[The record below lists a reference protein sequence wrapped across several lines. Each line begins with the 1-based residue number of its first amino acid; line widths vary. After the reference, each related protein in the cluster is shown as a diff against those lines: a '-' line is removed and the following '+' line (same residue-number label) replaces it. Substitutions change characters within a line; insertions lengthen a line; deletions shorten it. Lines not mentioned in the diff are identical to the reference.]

1 MSQVTQRT
9 EKSII
14 TAMISLLQK
23 KPFEKITV
31 GDICDEA
38 LINHSTF
45 YRYFNDKY
53 SLLHAVFS
61 FLLDDLLN
69 NTSNAKT
76 VVYQIADFM
85 EKNSNFMHHISPQ
98 YQTKANLYPEFRS
111 ILRDIV
117 QKKSKDP
124 ESQNDPL
131 IKMISES
138 DAPEL
143 MISFIVGGLI
153 GLVEYLEDNDFN
165 VSHDKFIE
173 FTANFF
179 ANWSKT
185 MN

>member
-1 MSQVTQRT
+1 MSQVTKRT

-53 SLLHAVFS
+53 SLLHSVFS
-61 FLLDDLLN
+61 YLLDDLLN

-76 VVYQIADFM
+76 IVSQIADFM
-85 EKNSNFMHHISPQ
+85 EKNAKFMHHISPQ

-111 ILRDIV
+111 IYGILSK
-117 QKKSKDP
+117 QKARIPKV
-124 ESQNDPL
+124 
-131 IKMISES
+131 KMI
-138 DAPEL
+138 
-143 MISFIVGGLI
+143 
-153 GLVEYLEDNDFN
+153 
-165 VSHDKFIE
+165 H
-173 FTANFF
+173 
-179 ANWSKT
+179 
-185 MN
+185 

>member
-9 EKSII
+9 ETSII

-38 LINHSTF
+38 VLNHSTF
-45 YRYFNDKY
+45 YRYFGDKY
-53 SLLHAVFS
+53 ALLHAVFS
-61 FLLDDLLN
+61 YLLDDLIN

-76 VVYQIADFM
+76 IVYQIADFM
-85 EKNSNFMHHISPQ
+85 EKNNNFIHHISPQ

-111 ILRDIV
+111 ILHDIV
-117 QKKSKDP
+117 KTKSKDP

-131 IKMISES
+131 IKIITES
-138 DAPEL
+138 DAPEF

-165 VSHDKFIE
+165 VSHDEFIKFTE
-173 FTANFF
+173 SFF
-179 ANWSKT
+179 AKWSD
-185 MN
+185 

>member
-165 VSHDKFIE
+165 VLHDKFIE

>member
-14 TAMISLLQK
+14 TAMVSLLQK

-53 SLLHAVFS
+53 ALLHAVFS

-76 VVYQIADFM
+76 IVYQIADFM
-85 EKNSNFMHHISPQ
+85 EKNSSFIHHISPQ

-111 ILRDIV
+111 ILHDIV
-117 QKKSKDP
+117 QTKSKDP
-124 ESQNDPL
+124 NSQNDPL
-131 IKMISES
+131 IKMITES

-165 VSHDKFIE
+165 VSRDKFIE
-173 FTANFF
+173 FTENFF
-179 ANWSKT
+179 AKWSK
-185 MN
+185 

>member
-9 EKSII
+9 ETSII
-14 TAMISLLQK
+14 TAMVSLLQK

-31 GDICDEA
+31 GNICDEA

-53 SLLHAVFS
+53 ALLHAVFS
-61 FLLDDLLN
+61 YLLDDLLN

-76 VVYQIADFM
+76 IVYQIADFM
-85 EKNSNFMHHISPQ
+85 EKNSKFMHHISPQ

-111 ILRDIV
+111 ILQDIV
-117 QKKSKDP
+117 KVKSKDP
-124 ESQNDPL
+124 ESQQDPL
-131 IKMISES
+131 IQIIVNS

-143 MISFIVGGLI
+143 MISFIVGGLL

-173 FTANFF
+173 FTGNFF
-179 ANWSKT
+179 DKWSLYNK
-185 MN
+185 

>member
-9 EKSII
+9 ENSII

-45 YRYFNDKY
+45 YRYFSDKY
-53 SLLHAVFS
+53 ALLHAVFS
-61 FLLDDLLN
+61 YLLDDLLN

-76 VVYQIADFM
+76 IVYQIADFM
-85 EKNSNFMHHISPQ
+85 EKNSSFIHHISPQ

-111 ILRDIV
+111 ILHDIV
-117 QKKSKDP
+117 KTKSKQP

-131 IKMISES
+131 IKMITES
-138 DAPEL
+138 DAPEF

-153 GLVEYLEDNDFN
+153 GLVEYLEDNEFN
-165 VSHDKFIE
+165 VSHDKFIS
-173 FTANFF
+173 FTENFF
-179 ANWSKT
+179 AKWAD
-185 MN
+185 

>member
-61 FLLDDLLN
+61 YLLDDLLN

-76 VVYQIADFM
+76 IVYQIADFM
-85 EKNSNFMHHISPQ
+85 EKNSKFMHHISPQ

-117 QKKSKDP
+117 KTKSKDP
-124 ESQNDPL
+124 ANQNDPL
-131 IKMISES
+131 IKMITES
-138 DAPEL
+138 DTPEL

-165 VSHDKFIE
+165 VSYDKFIE
-173 FTANFF
+173 FTGDFF
-179 ANWSKT
+179 TKWSK
-185 MN
+185 

>member
-9 EKSII
+9 ENSII

-45 YRYFNDKY
+45 YRYFSDKY

-61 FLLDDLLN
+61 YLLDDLLN

-76 VVYQIADFM
+76 IVYQIADFM
-85 EKNSNFMHHISPQ
+85 EKNSSFIHHISPQ
-98 YQTKANLYPEFRS
+98 YQTRANIYPEFRS
-111 ILRDIV
+111 ILHDIV
-117 QKKSKDP
+117 KTKSKEP

-131 IKMISES
+131 IKMITES

-153 GLVEYLEDNDFN
+153 GLVEYLEDNDFKI
-165 VSHDKFIE
+165 SHDKFIE
-173 FTANFF
+173 FTENFF
-179 ANWSKT
+179 AKWSK
-185 MN
+185 